1 MKPFYKGKVR
11 DVYDLGDRFLLS
23 SSDRVSAFDCVFS
36 EPIPEK
42 GKVLNQI
49 SNLWF
54 SFFKDIPNHIQETD
68 WNKFP
73 SEFRT
78 EEFKGRSVIVKKCRR
93 IDFECVVRG
102 YLTGSGY
109 KEYKEKGTLADCPL
123 PSGIQ
128 ESEKLTEPAFTP
140 ALKNDTGHDE
150 NISEQK
156 MESII
161 GKEIFSYLKETS
173 IRIYSKAAEK
183 MLSAGIILCDTK
195 FEFGFDGDKILL
207 IDELLTP
214 DSSRYWA
221 LDTYKKGSSPPS
233 YDKQILRNYLEST
246 DWNKEPPPPSL
257 PPEIIQTLHLKYK
270 ELQRKLEICLSEK

>member
-11 DVYDLGDRFLLS
+11 DVYDLGENFLLS
-23 SSDRVSAFDCVFS
+23 SSDRVSAFDCVFT
-36 EPIPEK
+36 EAIPEK
-42 GKVLNQI
+42 GKVLNGI

-54 SFFKDIPNHIQETD
+54 RYFKDIPNHIQETD

-78 EEFKGRSVIVKKCRR
+78 EEFKDRSVIVKKCRR

-109 KEYKEKGTLADCPL
+109 KEYKERGTLADLLL

-128 ESEKLTEPAFTP
+128 ESEKLSEPAFTP
-140 ALKNDTGHDE
+140 AVKNDTGHDE
-150 NISEQK
+150 NISEKK
-156 MESII
+156 MESMV
-161 GKEIFSYLKETS
+161 GKEIFSYLKS
-173 IRIYSKAAEK
+173 VSVRIYSEAAEK

-195 FEFGFDGDKILL
+195 FEFGFDGEKILL

-221 LDTYKKGSSPPS
+221 LETYKKGTSPPS

-246 DWNKEPPPPSL
+246 GWNKEPPPPAL
-257 PPEIIQTLHLKYK
+257 PADIIQTLHLKYK
-270 ELQRKLEICLSEK
+270 ELQRKLELCLSEK